1 MKKIKFLVN
10 VPDKYTREEYKK
22 GQIKEF
28 EDARADEILSA
39 KRLNGERYA
48 EEVKEEVIET
58 ATKKVKTE
66 TAVKRTRRVKSIE
79 VDLDKGTVKEN
90 YDI

>member
-28 EDARADEILSA
+28 EDARADEILST
-39 KRLNGERYA
+39 KRANGERYA
-48 EEVKEEVIET
+48 EEVKEEVMET

-66 TAVKRTRRVKSIE
+66 TAVKRTRK
-79 VDLDKGTVKEN
+79 KKE
-90 YDI
+90 